1 MDWGQEAA
9 DRLADIATRASLP
22 GPGVTRLP
30 FTAEHRAA
38 VDIITGWMNA
48 AGLDTHMDA
57 AGTLVGRKDGPP
69 GAPVLLLGSH
79 QDSVPGGGAF
89 DGIMG
94 VALACLALEALRGT
108 ELAVA
113 VEVLAF
119 ADEEGVRFPTAL
131 MGPRALAG
139 TLDPAILTMRDAEG
153 TTLADA
159 LEAFGGR
166 TDGLTGLARSREG
179 IAGFIELH
187 IEQGPVLERL
197 GAPLGLVTAICGIE
211 RHAMRFSGSTGHAGT
226 VPMEGRQ
233 DALVAA
239 AGFVADVPRIAAGWE
254 GLRATVG
261 TFRVRPGAPN
271 AIPDWVDLVLELRS
285 ERDADRAG
293 AIATLTQ
300 AARDAATRHGCTLE
314 AERSYAQPAVTC
326 DPALSRRIR
335 EAAGRDLPALPSGAT
350 HDASAMADLCPIA
363 MLFLRCRGGISHRPD
378 EFASP
383 ADMGAAVDVLAK
395 TLAGFGSPPRA

>member
-187 IEQGPVLERL
+187 IEQ
-197 GAPLGLVTAICGIE
+197 A
-211 RHAMRFSGSTGHAGT
+211 RFWNDSARRS
-226 VPMEGRQ
+226 
-233 DALVAA
+233 
-239 AGFVADVPRIAAGWE
+239 
-254 GLRATVG
+254 
-261 TFRVRPGAPN
+261 
-271 AIPDWVDLVLELRS
+271 DW
-285 ERDADRAG
+285 
-293 AIATLTQ
+293 
-300 AARDAATRHGCTLE
+300 
-314 AERSYAQPAVTC
+314 
-326 DPALSRRIR
+326 
-335 EAAGRDLPALPSGAT
+335 
-350 HDASAMADLCPIA
+350 
-363 MLFLRCRGGISHRPD
+363 
-378 EFASP
+378 
-383 ADMGAAVDVLAK
+383 
-395 TLAGFGSPPRA
+395 

>member
-261 TFRVRPGAPN
+261 TFRVQPGAPN
-271 AIPDWVDLVLELRS
+271 AIPDGWTWCLNC
-285 ERDADRAG
+285 
-293 AIATLTQ
+293 
-300 AARDAATRHGCTLE
+300 AANGTRTAPG
-314 AERSYAQPAVTC
+314 P
-326 DPALSRRIR
+326 
-335 EAAGRDLPALPSGAT
+335 
-350 HDASAMADLCPIA
+350 
-363 MLFLRCRGGISHRPD
+363 
-378 EFASP
+378 
-383 ADMGAAVDVLAK
+383 
-395 TLAGFGSPPRA
+395 SPP